1 MFDFFRTIRG
11 KAIALSATAVAL
23 MMASGVVSI
32 SLEQRLLKDLF
43 DTQTISTALRNH
55 TVGDMVHDGLRSSVF
70 SSLLSAELGT
80 DPAAVRSE
88 VEDYVRTF
96 SKVYRENTK
105 LPLAQDLRDVLA
117 AVDKPLTD
125 YISMTRQ
132 IVEEALT
139 SREVAIKKLPDFEQA
154 FEALEKANEEVG
166 DRLEEATETIKRDAE
181 EYAETMRLVSRGLL
195 GAAFLAIAT
204 LAGFV
209 VWGMVKPI
217 RGVQKAME
225 DLAAGRLALTI
236 DGVERH
242 DEIGAMGRSIN
253 VFRAGLI
260 EAEKLR
266 TSAEQQKKATEAERR
281 RELDVLAGK
290 FEMTVGRIIED
301 VAASAAK
308 LSKSAAF
315 LDDTATRSEDVSVAV
330 SQASQAALSSV
341 QSVAAATA
349 ELGASVGEIGRQV
362 SESAAISTRAVDKSE
377 AADRMMKQ
385 LAQAASEIGD
395 VLGFINAIARQTN
408 LLALNATIEAARA
421 GEAGKGFAVVAQEVK
436 SLAEQTSKATGEISE
451 QIAGIQDAARRSAE
465 SIHEIT
471 GIISQVSQIAAAI
484 SSAVTQQ
491 SQATDEINRSVGA
504 AAESAGT
511 VSSDVT
517 RVQSSALDTGRA
529 SKDVL
534 QAAQNLAQQSAT
546 LGAELGTFLAEVRA
560 A

>member
-1 MFDFFRTIRG
+1 MFSFLRTIRG
-11 KAIALSATAVAL
+11 KAIVLSAMAVVL
-23 MMASGVVSI
+23 MLASGVVSI
-32 SLEQRLLKDLF
+32 ALEKRLLQDLS

-70 SSLLSAELGT
+70 AALLSAEFQT
-80 DPAAVRSE
+80 DPAAVRTE
-88 VEDYVRTF
+88 VEDFVRTF
-96 SKVYRENTK
+96 NEVYRENTK
-105 LPLAQDLRDVLA
+105 LPLSQELRDVLA

-125 YISMTRQ
+125 YIAMTRQ
-132 IVEEALT
+132 IVEDAL
-139 SREVAIKKLPDFEQA
+139 SDRAHAIRKLPDFDAA

-166 DRLEEATETIKRDAE
+166 DRLEAKTEDIKRDAE
-181 EYAETMRLVSRGLL
+181 VYAEAMRLTSRVLL
-195 GAAFLAIAT
+195 GAAFLAIAS
-204 LAGFV
+204 LAAFV
-209 VWGMVKPI
+209 VWGMLRPMG
-217 RGVQKAME
+217 GVQKSME

-260 EAEKLR
+260 EADKLR
-266 TSAEQQKKATEAERR
+266 TAAEQQKRAAEAERR
-281 RELDVLAGK
+281 RELDELAGK
-290 FEMTVGRIIED
+290 FKTTVGRIIDD
-301 VAASAAK
+301 VAASAGK
-308 LSKSAAF
+308 LSQSAAF
-315 LDDTATRSEDVSVAV
+315 LDDTATRSEGVSVAV

-341 QSVAAATA
+341 ESVAAATA

-362 SESAAISTRAVDKSE
+362 KESAAISTRAVDKSE
-377 AADRMMKQ
+377 AADKMMKQ

-465 SIHEIT
+465 SIDEIT

-504 AAESAGT
+504 AAESAGA

-517 RVQSSALDTGRA
+517 RVHDSALDTGRA

-534 QAAQNLAQQSAT
+534 QAAQNLAQQSAK
-546 LGAELGTFLAEVRA
+546 LGQELEVFLAEIRA

>member
-1 MFDFFRTIRG
+1 MFSFFRTIRG
-11 KAIALSATAVAL
+11 KATVLSATAVAL

-32 SLEQRLLKDLF
+32 ALEQRLLKDLA

-70 SSLLSAELGT
+70 SALLSAELGT
-80 DPAAVRSE
+80 DPAAVRTE

-96 SKVYRENTK
+96 SKVYRDNTK
-105 LPLAQDLRDVLA
+105 LPLAQELRDVLA
-117 AVDKPLTD
+117 AVDRPLTD
-125 YISMTRQ
+125 YIAMTRQ
-132 IVEEALT
+132 IVENALT
-139 SREVAIKKLPDFEQA
+139 DREHAIKKLPEFEQA

-166 DRLEEATETIKRDAE
+166 DRLEAKTEEIKRDAE
-181 EYAETMRLVSRGLL
+181 EFAQTMRLVSRTLL
-195 GAAFLAIAT
+195 VAAFVAIAT

-209 VWGMVKPI
+209 LWGMLKPI
-217 RGVQKAME
+217 RAVQKSME

-260 EAEKLR
+260 EGEKLR
-266 TSAEQQKKATEAERR
+266 TAAEQQKRAAEAERR
-281 RELDVLAGK
+281 RELDELAGK
-290 FEMTVGRIIED
+290 FKTTVGRIIDD
-301 VAASAAK
+301 VAASADK
-308 LSKSAAF
+308 LSKSATF
-315 LDDTATRSEDVSVAV
+315 LDQTATRSEGVSVAV
-330 SQASQAALSSV
+330 AQASQAAMSSV

-362 SESAAISTRAVDKSE
+362 TEGSAISTRAVDKSE

-385 LAQAASEIGD
+385 LASAASEIGD

-491 SQATDEINRSVGA
+491 GHATDEINRSVDA
-504 AAESAGT
+504 AAQSAGT
-511 VSSDVT
+511 VFSDVA
-517 RVQSSALDTGRA
+517 RVQDSAVDTGRA
-529 SKDVL
+529 SKEVL
-534 QAAQNLAQQSAT
+534 QAAQNLARQSAT
-546 LGAELGTFLAEVRA
+546 LGAELESFLAEVRA